1 MVLVPDTH
9 ELEGHFTRDA
19 YGILKGKDESMVACS
34 SPVQLRPGRPR
45 WHEPRIRYSSAPVRR
60 MPSKEEAIAHAL
72 EKMETQR
79 RTMGYLHLFR
89 VIQEVHIEN

>member
-9 ELEGHFTRDA
+9 ELEGHFTGDA

-34 SPVQLRPGRPR
+34 SPVQLRPG
-45 WHEPRIRYSSAPVRR
+45 HDGTNHVSVSAPVRR

-79 RTMGYLHLFR
+79 RTMGCLHLFR
-89 VIQEVHIEN
+89 VAFRRSA